1 VVKDRGPPHSAW
13 CSLGSQDFVVGV
25 KRSRS
30 VSWAWAH
37 ASWDNAKPELPGG
50 DRAGRHRLCIR
61 SGPLDTR
68 RVACPRF
75 ARRRRRGL
83 SQFLD
88 DSTGIP
94 GTSYQK
100 HTLLTL
106 QPYGVMSAS
115 ECRSWRPPRMSVRQC
130 LCRADNRPDSLSLQ
144 RGQGTVG
151 ARSPPIPKSAETLP
165 KMLPVADRSSLVL
178 RVEQAEGPYPPSLPR
193 GAARPV
199 GVLLT
204 RPS

>member
-1 VVKDRGPPHSAW
+1 MSLITGCAAVTGSDLRSSRLSLAKGALCGFLAPVFYGHPWHVVSETY
-13 CSLGSQDFVVGV
+13 L
-25 KRSRS
+25 
-30 VSWAWAH
+30 
-37 ASWDNAKPELPGG
+37 
-50 DRAGRHRLCIR
+50 I
-61 SGPLDTR
+61 
-68 RVACPRF
+68 
-75 ARRRRRGL
+75 
-83 SQFLD
+83 
-88 DSTGIP
+88 DSTVVR
-94 GTSYQK
+94 SN
-100 HTLLTL
+100 
-106 QPYGVMSAS
+106 
-115 ECRSWRPPRMSVRQC
+115 ECFGMPFLAAAEVSVRQC